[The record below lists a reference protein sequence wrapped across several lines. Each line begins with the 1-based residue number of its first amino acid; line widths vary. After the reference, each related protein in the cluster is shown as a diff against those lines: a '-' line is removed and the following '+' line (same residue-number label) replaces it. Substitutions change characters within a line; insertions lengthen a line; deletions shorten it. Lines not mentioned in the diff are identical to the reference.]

1 MYRPPHS
8 LSCLSTAMDTPSFQ
22 QTHKT
27 LLGTDFANDK
37 PPNICSLHTP
47 LIIYEVSTKTQ
58 HARKP
63 SQEEKAEFRVRKPIS
78 PSLQPPGQ
86 VRSLSPVAGKLC
98 PLHSAPPQAS

>member
-63 SQEEKAEFRVRKPIS
+63 TTMHATLKVRRKRRSSEFENQSHPHFS
-78 PSLQPPGQ
+78 PRAKSEAL
-86 VRSLSPVAGKLC
+86 
-98 PLHSAPPQAS
+98 AP